1 MYDVC
6 RISVMITCAS
16 VLSVTP
22 DLSAR
27 YQPLDVMRTPA
38 LTVVPVNLSDHL
50 IAVTVQQAGLVST
63 VSRSVTNVCRS
74 TPPVKTVSHYSPLH
88 NNYRSCWSENRAV
101 NNNMCINPSTLYQ
114 QDISQDLECNQISS
128 RTRR

>member
-6 RISVMITCAS
+6 RISVMITYVS
-16 VLSVTP
+16 VRSVTP

-63 VSRSVTNVCRS
+63 VSRSVTNVSIHPR
-74 TPPVKTVSHYSPLH
+74 
-88 NNYRSCWSENRAV
+88 
-101 NNNMCINPSTLYQ
+101 CINK
-114 QDISQDLECNQISS
+114 ISH
-128 RTRR
+128 